1 MVSILLISIGITF
14 IIYGILLFA
23 QNIQLMKR
31 GLKAEGRVIDFEEE
45 MTSYIN
51 DDKKIEY
58 KSVYKPVIRFKDCKG
73 NTRIE
78 KLDNYDDIFR
88 LGEKISIVYSLED
101 ADELEVYTKKNVF
114 LLLSNLICMGIVFIV
129 FGVILTLI

>member
-23 QNIQLMKR
+23 QNIKLIKK
-31 GLKAEGRVIDFEEE
+31 GLRAEGKVIDFEEE
-45 MTSYIN
+45 MTSYID
-51 DDKKIEY
+51 DDKKIVY
-58 KSVYKPVIRFKDCKG
+58 KPVYKPVIRFKDFEG

-78 KLDNYDDIFR
+78 KLDNYDDEFR

-101 ADELEVYTKKNVF
+101 TDELEVHARKNVF
-114 LLLSNLICMGIVFIV
+114 LVLSNLICMGIVFIV

>member
-14 IIYGILLFA
+14 IIYGILLFVH
-23 QNIQLMKR
+23 NIKLIKK
-31 GLKAEGRVIDFEEE
+31 GLKAEGKVIDFEEE

-51 DDKKIEY
+51 DDKKIVY
-58 KSVYKPVIRFKDCKG
+58 KPVYKPVIRFKDYEG
-73 NTRIE
+73 NTRVE

-101 ADELEVYTKKNVF
+101 ADELEVHAKKNVF
-114 LLLSNLICMGIVFIV
+114 LVLSNLICMGIVFIV